1 MLNSPFLS
9 LPFWGRFG
17 GATKYIAMKN
27 SIYILSCLLM
37 LFACSGKTEKQA
49 QHDNTNYVNTFIG
62 TGGHGHTFPGATVP
76 YGMVQLS
83 PDTRTF
89 GWDACGGY
97 HYSDSSIIGFSHT
110 HLSGTGISDLG
121 DFLFMPFSGETEVV
135 LGTPENP
142 DSGYRSRFSH
152 NSEKSEPGY
161 YSVLLDDDSI
171 QAELTATLHAG
182 FHRYT
187 FNQDKEKGIIIDLSH
202 TIYPDHNPSH
212 EFQVI
217 SDTEIA
223 GYKGSG
229 GWAKEQHTWFH
240 AKFSKPFQIVFYENG
255 KQLPDAK
262 SAKSKKLLA
271 VLTFDTTD
279 KVVLAKVG
287 ISHVDYEGAKN
298 NLESEIKGWNFD
310 DTRNAARQLWA
321 KELNQIQ
328 VEGGTEDEKTIF
340 YTSLYHTAI
349 SPNTFSD
356 VDGRY
361 RGMDQQIHQAN
372 GKTIYTVFSLWD
384 TFRATHPLKTI
395 LDADRDNAFIES
407 LLTKYDQGG
416 TLPMWELVGN
426 YTGCMIGYHSV
437 PVIVDAYFKGIRNF
451 DVQKAYQAMVETA
464 AFDTTGIL
472 FPSKEVQNKLMPK
485 GKLYNETLGYI
496 PCDLDIKSVSKAL
509 EYAYNDWCIAQMAK
523 EFGKTEDYA
532 RFMERSKRYVKYYD
546 EATGFMRGKN
556 QDGSWR
562 KPFDPRNSQHK
573 GADYTEGNAFQWSW
587 FVPHDVEG
595 LIDLVGGKE
604 KFAEKL
610 DTLFTTSSELTGTD
624 ISGDITGLIGQYA
637 HGNEPS
643 HHITHLYNFAG
654 QSWKTQKLTN
664 QIMRELYF
672 NHPNGLAGNEDCGQM
687 SAWYV
692 LNAMGFYSFCPGE
705 PVYSI
710 GRPMF
715 NQVEISLPSGK
726 TFTVSAKNNSPEN
739 KYIQSVKL
747 NGAALNKP
755 FFTHDDILMGGV
767 LEFEMGPEPNK
778 GLFN

>member
-1 MLNSPFLS
+1 MKTCRYFQ
-9 LPFWGRFG
+9 FG
-17 GATKYIAMKN
+17 V
-27 SIYILSCLLM
+27 LLM
-37 LFACSGKTEKQA
+37 LFACSGRTEKLA
-49 QHDNTNYVNTFIG
+49 QHDNVNYVNPFIG

-83 PDTRTF
+83 PDTRTL

-121 DFLFMPFSGETEVV
+121 DFLFMPFSGQAKVV
-135 LGTPENP
+135 PGTPENP
-142 DSGYRSRFSH
+142 DEGYRSRFRH
-152 NSEKSEPGY
+152 ETEKASPGY
-161 YSVLLDDDSI
+161 YSVLLDDDNI
-171 QAELTATLHAG
+171 QTELTATVRAG

-187 FNQDKEKGIIIDLSH
+187 FNQDNEKGIIIDLSH

-240 AKFSKPFQIVFYENG
+240 AKFSKPFQCVFYDDG
-255 KQLPDAK
+255 QIVSDTK
-262 SAKSKKLLA
+262 SVKSKKLLA
-271 VLTFDTTD
+271 VLTFNTKND
-279 KVVLAKVG
+279 KEILAKVG
-287 ISHVDYEGAKN
+287 ISHVDYEGAKK
-298 NLESEIKGWNFD
+298 NLEAEIKDWKFD
-310 DTRNAARQLWA
+310 ATKEAARELWA

-328 VEGGTEDEKTIF
+328 VTGGSEDEKTIF
-340 YTSLYHTAI
+340 YTSLYHTSI

-395 LDADRDNAFIES
+395 LDPKRDNEFIET

-485 GKLYNETLGYI
+485 GKLYNEMLGYI

-523 EFGKTEDYA
+523 ELGKTEDYA

-546 EATGFMRGKN
+546 ESTGFMRGKN

-562 KPFDPRNSQHK
+562 EPFDPRNSQHK

-672 NHPNGLAGNEDCGQM
+672 NNPNGLAGNEDCGQM

-692 LNAMGFYSFCPGE
+692 LNAMGFYSFCPGK

-710 GRPMF
+710 GRPVF
-715 NQVEISLPSGK
+715 ENVEINLPSGK
-726 TFTVSAKNNSPEN
+726 KFTITAKNNTPEN
-739 KYIQSVKL
+739 GYLQLLKL
-747 NGAALNKP
+747 NGIALEKP
-755 FFTHDDILMGGV
+755 FFSHEDILMGGV
-767 LEFEMGPEPNK
+767 LEFEMGAVPNTK
-778 GLFN
+778 LFN

>member
-1 MLNSPFLS
+1 MKTSRYFQ
-9 LPFWGRFG
+9 FG
-17 GATKYIAMKN
+17 I
-27 SIYILSCLLM
+27 LLM
-37 LFACSGKTEKQA
+37 LFACSGQTEKQA
-49 QHDNTNYVNTFIG
+49 QHDNTSYVNPFIG

-97 HYSDSSIIGFSHT
+97 HHSDSSIIGFSHT

-121 DFLFMPFSGETEVV
+121 DFLFMPFSGEAKVV
-135 LGTPENP
+135 PGTPENP
-142 DSGYRSRFSH
+142 DEGYRSRFRH
-152 NSEKSEPGY
+152 ETEKASPGY

-229 GWAKEQHTWFH
+229 GWAKEQHTWFY
-240 AKFSKPFQIVFYENG
+240 AKFSQPFHVDFSDDGN
-255 KQLPDAK
+255 LLHNTK
-262 SAKSKKLLA
+262 SVKSKKLLA
-271 VLTFDTTD
+271 FLTFPGAG
-279 KVVLAKVG
+279 KVVMAKVG
-287 ISHVDYEGAKN
+287 ISHVDYAGAKN
-298 NLESEIKGWNFD
+298 NLDAEIKGWNFED
-310 DTRNAARQLWA
+310 VHKAAKKLWA
-321 KELNQIQ
+321 KELDKIQ
-328 VEGGTEDEKTIF
+328 ATGGTEDDKTIF
-340 YTSLYHTAI
+340 YTSLYHTCI

-361 RGMDQQIHQAN
+361 RGMDQQIHQAD

-384 TFRATHPLKTI
+384 TFRAAHPLKTI
-395 LDADRDNAFIES
+395 LDPQRDNEFIET

-416 TLPMWELVGN
+416 MLPMWELVGN

-451 DVQKAYQAMVETA
+451 DVKKAYKAMVETA

-472 FPSKEVQNKLMPK
+472 FPSKDVQEKLVPK
-485 GKLYNETLGYI
+485 GKLYNETMGFI
-496 PCDLDIKSVSKAL
+496 PCDIEVKSVSKAL

-523 EFGKTEDYA
+523 ELGYTDDYS
-532 RFMERSKRYVKYYD
+532 RFMERSKRYVQYYD
-546 EATGFMRGKN
+546 KATGFMRGKN
-556 QDGSWR
+556 QDGTWR
-562 KPFDPRNSQHK
+562 EPFDPRNSQHK

-587 FVPHDVEG
+587 FVPHDVNG

-610 DTLFTTSSELTGTD
+610 DTLFSTSSELTGTD

-654 QSWKTQKLTN
+654 QSWKTQKLTD

-672 NHPNGLAGNEDCGQM
+672 NNPNGLAGNEDCGQM

-692 LNAMGFYSFCPGE
+692 LNAMGFYSFCPGQ

-710 GRPMF
+710 GRPIF
-715 NQVEISLPSGK
+715 DQTKINLPSGK
-726 TFTVSAKNNSPEN
+726 TFTVLAKNNAPEN
-739 KYIQSVKL
+739 KYIQAIKL
-747 NGAALNKP
+747 NGAALTKP

-778 GLFN
+778 QLFN